1 MREEYLLAL
10 LMLGVV
16 AVVEII
22 TRNHPKWWA
31 PALLLAAVAGSL
43 AAGMGLRFREIVEGP
58 FGFLDALLPCVVGM
72 IFLRVLKD
80 NGAWD
85 ALFSRLVGKTP
96 ILSSFGALLFLA
108 LPGMLTGFAAASVLM
123 SARPVYEHL
132 LKRGAAPKAKAVGFV
147 AVGAF
152 LGMMLP
158 PNCIPAIVAANGAGS
173 VLPTPYVGFFLP
185 LLVLTLPAFLL
196 FGIMSAPLFKGP
208 APDLPKGKLLPL
220 LPLAVVLAL
229 VLVEGLLGSYVYV
242 GGQVIIFLVGLV
254 LAFLLSAE
262 RRGLKAALD
271 TVLQGTADM
280 AIPAAAVL
288 ALGSF
293 IEVSSMNGIRGIFS
307 YHILPWTN
315 GDLTYGVMLVLMA
328 LSLAVGFFLSAPLPA
343 FFITYAVFPIGW
355 LANTVIVTGCAA
367 AVGVVCLVAFRG
379 GVFSRTKEELGI
391 EDVTYKQVLPQLL
404 LPALLVTVLGV
415 VMVVFGDKMTGLIL

>member
-85 ALFSRLVGKTP
+85 ALFSRLVGKST

-132 LKRGAAPKAKAVGFV
+132 LKRGALMIPKRRKAGKVSTSRGRKK
-147 AVGAF
+147 
-152 LGMMLP
+152 
-158 PNCIPAIVAANGAGS
+158 
-173 VLPTPYVGFFLP
+173 PT
-185 LLVLTLPAFLL
+185 
-196 FGIMSAPLFKGP
+196 
-208 APDLPKGKLLPL
+208 
-220 LPLAVVLAL
+220 
-229 VLVEGLLGSYVYV
+229 
-242 GGQVIIFLVGLV
+242 
-254 LAFLLSAE
+254 
-262 RRGLKAALD
+262 
-271 TVLQGTADM
+271 
-280 AIPAAAVL
+280 
-288 ALGSF
+288 
-293 IEVSSMNGIRGIFS
+293 
-307 YHILPWTN
+307 
-315 GDLTYGVMLVLMA
+315 
-328 LSLAVGFFLSAPLPA
+328 
-343 FFITYAVFPIGW
+343 
-355 LANTVIVTGCAA
+355 
-367 AVGVVCLVAFRG
+367 
-379 GVFSRTKEELGI
+379 
-391 EDVTYKQVLPQLL
+391 
-404 LPALLVTVLGV
+404 
-415 VMVVFGDKMTGLIL
+415 

>member
-85 ALFSRLVGKTP
+85 ALFSRLVGKST

-108 LPGMLTGFAAASVLM
+108 LPGMLTGFAATSVLM

-132 LKRGAAPKAKAVGFV
+132 LKRGAPKAKAVGFV

-208 APDLPKGKLLPL
+208 APDLSKGKLLPL

-254 LAFLLSAE
+254 LAFLLPAE

-271 TVLQGTADM
+271 TVLQGTADL

-307 YHILPWTN
+307 YHILPYSVTA
-315 GDLTYGVMLVLMA
+315 VMLVLMA
-328 LSLAVGFFLSAPLPA
+328 ISVVLGFFLSAPLPA
-343 FFITYAVFPIGW
+343 FLITYAVFPIGW

-367 AVGVVCLVAFRG
+367 AVGVALLIACRG
-379 GVFSRTKEELGI
+379 GVISRVKEELGV
-391 EDVTYKQVLPQLL
+391 EDVSYGQTVEQLL
-404 LPALLVTVLGV
+404 LPALLVLIMGI
-415 VMVVFGDKMTGLIL
+415 VMVVFGDKMTGIIL

>member
-16 AVVEII
+16 AVIEIV
-22 TRNHPKWWA
+22 TRNHPRWWA

-80 NGAWD
+80 NGVWD
-85 ALFSRLVGKTP
+85 GLFGRLLGKNP
-96 ILSSFGALLFLA
+96 VLSSFGALLFLA

-123 SARPVYEHL
+123 SAKPVYEYL
-132 LKRGAAPKAKAVGFV
+132 RRRGADKAKAVGFV

-254 LAFLLSAE
+254 LAFLLPAE

-271 TVLQGTADM
+271 TVLQGTADL

-328 LSLAVGFFLSAPLPA
+328 LSLAVGFFLSVPLPA

-391 EDVTYKQVLPQLL
+391 EDVTYGQVLPQLL

-415 VMVVFGDKMTGLIL
+415 IMVVFGDKMTGLIL

>member
-132 LKRGAAPKAKAVGFV
+132 LKRGAPKAKAVGFV

-152 LGMMLP
+152 LGMM
-158 PNCIPAIVAANGAGS
+158 
-173 VLPTPYVGFFLP
+173 
-185 LLVLTLPAFLL
+185 
-196 FGIMSAPLFKGP
+196 
-208 APDLPKGKLLPL
+208 

-254 LAFLLSAE
+254 LAFLLPAE

-404 LPALLVTVLGV
+404 LPALLVTVLGI